1 MTSGATAVLT
11 TLTARGQQIA
21 LRYMSAADR
30 DALLRFARS
39 LPTHDLLFLRRDIT
53 KGDEIDAWIA
63 DIKRGEVST
72 IVAVDDGGSMVG
84 YAAVARND
92 LRWMRHVAELRVLV
106 GEGAR
111 GSGVGRALTQEAFRV
126 AADTGVRK
134 MIARMTLDQ
143 PAAIHVFRRLGFR
156 SVALLPDHVVDPSGN
171 SYDLVMMEQ
180 DVASHEAML
189 QELDHPPSA
198 R

>member
-1 MTSGATAVLT
+1 MRGSATAVLT
-11 TLTARGQQIA
+11 TLTAGGQRLA
-21 LRYMSAADR
+21 LRYMAAGDR
-30 DALLRFARS
+30 DALLSFARS

-63 DIKRGEVST
+63 DIDRGEVST
-72 IVAVDDGGSMVG
+72 ILAVDDDGAVAG

-106 GEGAR
+106 GERAR
-111 GSGVGRALTQEAFRV
+111 GGGLGRALTQEAFRV

-156 SVALLPDHVVDPSGN
+156 SVALLPDHVIDASGN
-171 SYDLVMMEQ
+171 SYDLVVMEQ
-180 DVASHEAML
+180 DVASYEAML
-189 QELDHPPSA
+189 RELDHPRSEP
-198 R
+198 

>member
-1 MTSGATAVLT
+1 MTQGATAVLT
-11 TLTARGQQIA
+11 TLTSGGQQLA
-21 LRYMSAADR
+21 LRYMTAADR

-63 DIKRGEVST
+63 DIQRGEVST
-72 IVAVDDGGSMVG
+72 ILAVDEANAVVG

-106 GEGAR
+106 GEEAR
-111 GSGVGRALTQEAFRV
+111 GAGVGRALTQEAFRV

-156 SVALLPDHVVDPSGN
+156 SVALLPDHVVDPSGR
-171 SYDLVMMEQ
+171 SYDMVVMEQ
-180 DVASHEAML
+180 DVASYEATL
-189 QELDHPPSA
+189 QELDQGRRAS
-198 R
+198 

>member
-1 MTSGATAVLT
+1 MTGGATAVLT
-11 TLTARGQQIA
+11 TLTGRDRQLA
-21 LRYMSAADR
+21 LRYMTAADR
-30 DALLRFARS
+30 DALLDFARS

-53 KGDEIDAWIA
+53 KGDEIDAWIS
-63 DIKRGEVST
+63 DIERGEVST
-72 IVAVDDGGSMVG
+72 ILAVDDAGAVCG

-171 SYDLVMMEQ
+171 SYDLVVMEQ
-180 DVASHEAML
+180 DVASYEATL
-189 QELDHPPSA
+189 RELDHPPGGP
-198 R
+198 

>member
-180 DVASHEAML
+180 DVASYEATL

>member
-1 MTSGATAVLT
+1 MTDGATAVLT
-11 TLTARGQQIA
+11 TLTGRDRQLA
-21 LRYMSAADR
+21 LRYMTAADR
-30 DALLRFARS
+30 DALLHFARS

-53 KGDEIDAWIA
+53 KGDEIDAWIS
-63 DIKRGEVST
+63 DIERGEVST
-72 IVAVDDGGSMVG
+72 ILAVDDAGAVCG

-171 SYDLVMMEQ
+171 SYDLVVMEQ
-180 DVASHEAML
+180 DVASYEATL
-189 QELDHPPSA
+189 RELDHPPGGP
-198 R
+198 

>member
-11 TLTARGQQIA
+11 TVTAGERQFA

-30 DALLRFARS
+30 DALLTFARS

-53 KGDEIDAWIA
+53 EGDEVDAWIA
-63 DIKRGEVST
+63 DLEHGEVST
-72 IVAVDDGGSMVG
+72 ILAVDDAGAVVG
-84 YAAVARND
+84 YAAVARNH

-106 GEGAR
+106 SEQAR

-156 SVALLPDHVVDPSGN
+156 SVALLPDHVIDPAGH
-171 SYDLVMMEQ
+171 SYDLVVMEQ
-180 DVASHEAML
+180 DVASYEATL
-189 QELDHPPSA
+189 EKLDHPQSSH
-198 R
+198 

>member
-11 TLTARGQQIA
+11 TLTARGRQFA
-21 LRYMSAADR
+21 LRYMAAADR
-30 DALLRFARS
+30 DALLHFARS

-53 KGDEIDAWIA
+53 KRDEIDAWIA
-63 DIKRGEVST
+63 DIERGEVST
-72 IVAVDDGGSMVG
+72 IVAVDDGGAVVG

-156 SVALLPDHVVDPSGN
+156 SVALLPDHVVDSSGN
-171 SYDLVMMEQ
+171 SYDLVVMEQ
-180 DVASHEAML
+180 DVASYEATL
-189 QELDHPPSA
+189 QELDRTPRA